1 MFRRKK
7 LKILGIIP
15 ARGGSKGIPQKN
27 LRKILGKPMIQY
39 SFDVAKKSKIN
50 KIIVTTDDKKIAK
63 FAESQGIDVPFVRPK
78 KLSNDST
85 KTFDVIKHS
94 LDYLIKKQ
102 DYTPEIV
109 IILQPTSPLRTS
121 NIIDNSINLL
131 KQCNATS
138 VISVSKI
145 KTHPSS
151 SFFYNKKFLEPFRK
165 DFKKFDR
172 RQQYTPLYFPTV
184 AIYTTWYKTIK
195 KYNTIYGPKIIP
207 IITDQKNSIDI
218 DTKFDMFI
226 AEMTLSH
233 WKKFLN
239 KF

>member
-1 MFRRKK
+1 M
-7 LKILGIIP
+7 KILGIIP

-151 SFFYNKKFLEPFRK
+151 SFFYNKKF
-165 DFKKFDR
+165 D
-172 RQQYTPLYFPTV
+172 YFFC
-184 AIYTTWYKTIK
+184 
-195 KYNTIYGPKIIP
+195 YN
-207 IITDQKNSIDI
+207 QSIS
-218 DTKFDMFI
+218 K
-226 AEMTLSH
+226 
-233 WKKFLN
+233 
-239 KF
+239 